1 MKRIRRAACRLTT
14 RPAPRR
20 KTLAPARALKHRCAR
35 VRVVLRRRRLL
46 KRSVLLKECQ
56 RLESFVRQDRHL
68 HNCPGVVLR
77 TGSGLPGGV
86 VDGVAEGDAADDCGE
101 ATGDAE

>member
-1 MKRIRRAACRLTT
+1 MKRIRRAACRSTT
-14 RPAPRR
+14 RPSPRR

-68 HNCPGVVLR
+68 HNCPGD
-77 TGSGLPGGV
+77 T
-86 VDGVAEGDAADDCGE
+86 EGDAAGE
-101 ATGDAE
+101 AAGDAEAPGGFDGCTGGG